1 MKLTNN
7 FIASNWTGTHT
18 RFDTMDEKSIFS
30 QLPNDIIMRIIQ
42 EATAH
47 DIHKQKLQG
56 TLNTILH
63 NSSQAEIQWVDH
75 HSLWDENDQLG
86 DGKMEDRQ
94 YSKYFTE
101 IFQHGFLGLDYGG
114 PPSNSP
120 ASFNVSTR
128 EIIWDKDAKYLS
140 TGDNTGFSWDNWVK
154 VGGDTSKLIEL
165 DA

>member
-18 RFDTMDEKSIFS
+18 RFDTMDEKSIYS
-30 QLPNDIIMRIIQ
+30 QLPNDIIMRIISKV
-42 EATAH
+42 ETAH

-56 TLNTILH
+56 TLNILLE
-63 NSSQAEIQWVDH
+63 NANEAKMEIEDEFSGLELETDFTDLFH
-75 HSLWDENDQLG
+75 HSN
-86 DGKMEDRQ
+86 
-94 YSKYFTE
+94 
-101 IFQHGFLGLDYGG
+101 LGLDYGG

-120 ASFNVSTR
+120 ASFDDVTR

-140 TGDNTGFSWDNWVK
+140 TGSNTGFSWDNWVK